1 MNHVEHA
8 RAARRCLAVALATM
22 AGAAWAAHGGGG
34 GGDSSMNPFTGDSY
48 AYFHGG
54 HNLGEG
60 AMIRPGGTPPQTG
73 WQLYPWRGR
82 AASDAPV
89 ASAPTTATPPA
100 ERRYV
105 PAPSATPPTTAR

>member
-1 MNHVEHA
+1 
-8 RAARRCLAVALATM
+8 
-22 AGAAWAAHGGGG
+22 
-34 GGDSSMNPFTGDSY
+34 
-48 AYFHGG
+48 
-54 HNLGEG
+54 
-60 AMIRPGGTPPQTG
+60 MIRPGGTPPQTG